1 MEIIE
6 LKNILPEAFKHQDKI
21 ESDVWHQSMN
31 FHKKKVYLIK
41 AVSGAGK
48 SSLCGYLYGDRKD
61 YQGIIS
67 FDGTNISSLNLKDWV
82 NIRRNHL
89 SLIFQDLK
97 LFPELT
103 ALENIQIKNNLTHHK
118 KKKEIITWLERLG
131 LKDHMDQPAGKLSFG
146 QQQRVAFIRSLCQPF
161 DFILLD
167 EPVSHLD
174 QKNAEI
180 MSAILMEEFEKE
192 SFGII
197 VTTIGRDMEL
207 PYDYIMNL

>member
-1 MEIIE
+1 METIE
-6 LKNILPEAFKHQDKI
+6 LKNILPEAFKQLDKV
-21 ESDVWHQSMN
+21 ESDVWHQSMT
-31 FHKKKVYLIK
+31 FHKKKIYLIK

-67 FDGTNISSLNLKDWV
+67 FDGANIAALNHKDWV
-82 NIRRNHL
+82 DIRRNHL

-118 KKKEIITWLERLG
+118 KKKEIINWLDRLG
-131 LKDHMDQPAGKLSFG
+131 LKEHIHQPASKLSFG
-146 QQQRVAFIRSLCQPF
+146 QQQRVAFIRALCQPL

-174 QKNAEI
+174 QKNADL
-180 MSAILMEEFEKE
+180 MSTILMEEFEKE

-197 VTTIGRDMEL
+197 VTTIGRDIEL

>member
-1 MEIIE
+1 METIE
-6 LKNILPEAFKHQDKI
+6 LKNILPEAFKQLDKV
-21 ESDVWHQSMN
+21 ESDVWHQSMT
-31 FHKKKVYLIK
+31 FHKKKIYLIK

-67 FDGTNISSLNLKDWV
+67 FDGANIATLNHKDWV
-82 NIRRNHL
+82 DIRRNHL

-118 KKKEIITWLERLG
+118 KKKEIINWLDRLG
-131 LKDHMDQPAGKLSFG
+131 LKEHIHQPASKLSFG
-146 QQQRVAFIRSLCQPF
+146 QQQRVAFIRALCQPL

-174 QKNAEI
+174 QKNADL
-180 MSAILMEEFEKE
+180 MSTILMEEFEKE

-197 VTTIGRDMEL
+197 VTTIGRDIEL

>member
-1 MEIIE
+1 METIE
-6 LKNILPEAFKHQDKI
+6 LKNILPEAFKQLDKV
-21 ESDVWHQSMN
+21 ESDVWHQSMT
-31 FHKKKVYLIK
+31 FHKKKIYLIK

-67 FDGTNISSLNLKDWV
+67 FDGAKIAALNHKDWV
-82 NIRRNHL
+82 DIRRNHL

-118 KKKEIITWLERLG
+118 KKKEIINWLDRLG
-131 LKDHMDQPAGKLSFG
+131 LKEHIHQPASKLSFG
-146 QQQRVAFIRSLCQPF
+146 QQQRVAFIRALCQPL

-174 QKNAEI
+174 QKNADL
-180 MSAILMEEFEKE
+180 MSTILMEEFEKE

-197 VTTIGRDMEL
+197 VTTIGRDIEL

>member
-1 MEIIE
+1 METIE
-6 LKNILPEAFKHQDKI
+6 LKNILPEAFKQLDKV
-21 ESDVWHQSMN
+21 ESDVWHQSMT
-31 FHKKKVYLIK
+31 FHKKKIYLIK

-67 FDGTNISSLNLKDWV
+67 FDGANIATLNHKDWV
-82 NIRRNHL
+82 DIRRNHL

-118 KKKEIITWLERLG
+118 KKKEIINWLDRLG
-131 LKDHMDQPAGKLSFG
+131 LKEHIHQPASKLSFG
-146 QQQRVAFIRSLCQPF
+146 QQQRVAFIRALCQPL

-174 QKNAEI
+174 QKNADL
-180 MSAILMEEFEKE
+180 MSTILMEEFERE

-197 VTTIGRDMEL
+197 VTTIGRDIEL